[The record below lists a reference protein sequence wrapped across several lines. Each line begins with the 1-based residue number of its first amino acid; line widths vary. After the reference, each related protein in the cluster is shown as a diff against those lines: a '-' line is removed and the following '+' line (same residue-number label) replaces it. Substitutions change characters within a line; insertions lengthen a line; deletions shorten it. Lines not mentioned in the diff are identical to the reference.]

1 MAQKIVYEVDIK
13 TKSAEKSVDN
23 LNESIKKTN
32 KSQSDLSA
40 STGILDKA
48 TGGLTSKLGASL
60 GTLKNV
66 TMGFKTLR
74 GAIISTGIGA
84 LVVAVGSLIAAFQSS
99 EEGQNKFA
107 KLMSVIGAVTGNFV
121 DLLADLGEKI
131 IWAFENPRQAVNDFV
146 KLLRENII
154 NRFEGLLEL
163 VPKLGQSIQLLFK
176 GEFSEAGKVAANAVG
191 KVVLGVEDITTKVQQ
206 ATQAVVEFTKEQI
219 AEGKAAAEVADMRAK
234 ADKIER
240 QLLIDRSKLES
251 EIAQLRLKAR
261 QEDQFSAEER
271 KNALLEAQA
280 LEDQLLDKET
290 EFLTLR
296 RDAQILENTFS
307 RTNKENLDKEAQAV
321 AAVNNQVAARAN
333 VARTLQ
339 RELNTINNQIESDN
353 KARLEEEKKAEKE
366 KNDFILA
373 QRDALAIDLDSKA
386 QLEILKT
393 QEKYDA
399 LIEQA
404 KKYGGDVTALEQAR
418 ADSVAKIED
427 ALNAEKKKIADEDLK
442 REQALQ
448 DQKQQ
453 IITQAIGNLIG
464 VVGAN
469 SKFGKGIA
477 IVQAIRD
484 TFAGANKALAS
495 APPPFNFIQAAAV
508 VAGGLANVKNITS
521 TKEPQAPAIPGARS
535 FSVGSV
541 SGSVPSPP
549 QINTIGASG
558 ISQLAQTIQGQAEK
572 PIKAYVVSGDV
583 TTAQALDRNI
593 VREAGI

>member
-23 LNESIKKTN
+23 LNDSLKETK
-32 KSQSDLSA
+32 KSQSDLA
-40 STGILDKA
+40 GSTGILDKA

-60 GTLKNV
+60 GTLKSV

-84 LVVAVGSLIAAFQSS
+84 LVVAIGSLIAAFQSS

-131 IWAFENPRQAVNDFV
+131 IWVFENPRQAINDFV

-191 KVVLGVEDITTKVQQ
+191 KVVLGVEDITTKVQE
-206 ATQAVVEFTKEQI
+206 ATKAVVEFTKEQI

-307 RTNKENLDKEAQAV
+307 RTNKENLDKEAQAI

-353 KARLEEEKKAEKE
+353 KARLEDEKKAEKE

-373 QRDALAIDLDSKA
+373 QREALAIDIDSKA

-418 ADSVAKIED
+418 ADSIAKIED
-427 ALNAEKKKIADEDLK
+427 GLNAEKKKIADEDLK

-521 TKEPQAPAIPGARS
+521 TKEPQKPSIPGARS
-535 FSVGSV
+535 ISVGSV
-541 SGSVPSPP
+541 SASVPTPP
-549 QINTIGASG
+549 QISAVGTSG

-572 PIKAYVVSGDV
+572 PIRAYVVAGEVS
-583 TTAQALDRNI
+583 TAQALERNTI
-593 VREAGI
+593 KEAGI

>member
-60 GTLKNV
+60 GTLKSV

-191 KVVLGVEDITTKVQQ
+191 KVVLGVEDITTKVQE
-206 ATQAVVEFTKEQI
+206 ATKAVVEFTKEQI

-307 RTNKENLDKEAQAV
+307 RTNKENLDKEAQAI

-373 QRDALAIDLDSKA
+373 QREALAIDIDSKA
-386 QLEILKT
+386 KLEILKT

-427 ALNAEKKKIADEDLK
+427 GLNAEKKKIADEDLK